1 MGRKVLGER
10 GEKEGHTELKGPVGL
25 PGGQRSLKLDM
36 AQDKALPLPPPE
48 PSCLLL
54 LFPLSSPPT
63 WPSLP
68 LLPYF
73 PLLLPLSTLLVT

>member
-1 MGRKVLGER
+1 MGEW

-36 AQDKALPLPPPE
+36 GQDEAPPLPSPE
-48 PSCLLL
+48 PSCLFLL
-54 LFPLSSPPT
+54 LPLSSPPT
-63 WPSLP
+63 RPSLP
-68 LLPYF
+68 LSPYF